1 MFLGGVSLLDTSI
14 MILFAAGRACL
25 ACNLCEEEEEVLI
38 FLALFAPRAGGALS
52 TYLKWVGLF

>member
-1 MFLGGVSLLDTSI
+1 MFLGVSLLDTSI

-25 ACNLCEEEEEVLI
+25 ACNLCEEEEEEVLI